1 MASDRLLPLA
11 DMEQMMGA
19 DMDRELE
26 ALYRDGFTERMAREW
41 LAAQRDEAASG
52 LYDPADLERLHRM
65 GFLAGSAC
73 CYDPELLDKGAY
85 LTDYD
90 FYRLWPLN
98 AWQRIWINDKLTLF
112 YMLNGTPYAKY
123 LPEYFFYSTG
133 EGALCAIPP
142 HDSDLGL
149 EQVLRARGDI
159 ACKPCNGSLSKGFFR
174 LSFADGAFKING
186 EPASPEDIDRFPAG
200 HPNYVFTEYLQ
211 PITSM
216 GKIDPLIHT
225 LRVLVVNQHGNDP
238 FIAANYLRF
247 GMQEVAQKTGAANYT
262 CLTTPEDRD
271 YVAHVDEA
279 TGRYGEGKLAY
290 ATKLEDAPAHPDSK
304 VAVEGDLPFWGEVVE
319 LSLGIARYM
328 PVLSYLGFD
337 IGITED
343 GPKLMEINSH
353 SGVHYLQMFTPL
365 MADGWFRS
373 FAEERICAL
382 EAMDDAARDRHW
394 RIAR

>member
-1 MASDRLLPLA
+1 
-11 DMEQMMGA
+11 
-19 DMDRELE
+19 MDRELE

-73 CYDPELLDKGAY
+73 CYHPELLDKGAY

-133 EGALCAIPP
+133 AGELSAIPP
-142 HDSDLGL
+142 RDSASGL
-149 EQVLRARGDI
+149 RDVLMERGDI

-174 LSFADGAFKING
+174 LSCVDGSFSVNG
-186 EPASPEDIDRFPAG
+186 KPASPEEIDRFPVE
-200 HPNYVFTEYLQ
+200 HPNYVFTEYLE
-211 PITSM
+211 PIASM
-216 GKIDPLIHT
+216 GAIDLLIHT
-225 LRVLVVNQHGNDP
+225 LRVLVVNPHGDDP

-271 YVAHVDEA
+271 YVAHVDQV
-279 TGRYGEGKLAY
+279 TGRFGEGKLAY
-290 ATKLEDAPAHPDSK
+290 ATKLEDAPAHPDSG
-304 VAVEGDLPFWGEVVE
+304 VLVEGDLPFWSEVEE

-337 IGITED
+337 IGITEA

-365 MADGWFRS
+365 MADERFRA
-373 FAEERICAL
+373 FAEGRIAGL
-382 EAMDDAARDRHW
+382 AAMDDAARDRRW
-394 RIAR
+394 NLVR

>member
-1 MASDRLLPLA
+1 
-11 DMEQMMGA
+11 MGA
-19 DMDRELE
+19 GMDSELE
-26 ALYRDGFTERMAREW
+26 ALYRDGFTGRMAREW
-41 LAAQRDEAASG
+41 VAAQRDEAASG
-52 LYDPADLERLHRM
+52 LYDPAELERLHRR

-73 CYDPELLDKGAY
+73 CYDPELMDAGAY

-133 EGALCAIPP
+133 AGELSAIPP
-142 HDSDLGL
+142 RDGASGL
-149 EQVLRARGDI
+149 RDVLVERGDI

-174 LSFADGAFKING
+174 LSCVDGSYYVNG
-186 EPASPEDIDRFPAG
+186 KPASPEEIDRFPVE
-200 HPNYVFTEYLQ
+200 HPNYVFTEYLE
-211 PITSM
+211 PIASM
-216 GKIDPLIHT
+216 GAIDPLIHT
-225 LRVLVVNQHGNDP
+225 LRVLVVNPHGDDP
-238 FIAANYLRF
+238 FVAANYLRF

-271 YVAHVDEA
+271 YVAHVDQV
-279 TGRYGEGKLAY
+279 TGRFGEGKLAY
-290 ATKLEDAPAHPDSK
+290 ATKLEDAPAHPDSG
-304 VAVEGDLPFWGEVVE
+304 VLVEGDLPFWSEVEE

-337 IGITED
+337 IGITEA

-365 MADGWFRS
+365 MADERFRA
-373 FAEERICAL
+373 FAEGRIAGL
-382 EAMDDAARDRHW
+382 AAMDDAARDRHW
-394 RIAR
+394 RLAR

>member
-1 MASDRLLPLA
+1 
-11 DMEQMMGA
+11 MGA
-19 DMDRELE
+19 GMDSELE
-26 ALYRDGFTERMAREW
+26 ALYRDGFTGRMAREW
-41 LAAQRDEAASG
+41 VAAQHDEVASG
-52 LYDPADLERLHRM
+52 LYDPAELERLHRM

-73 CYDPELLDKGAY
+73 CYDPELMDAGAY

-133 EGALCAIPP
+133 AGELSAIPP
-142 HDSDLGL
+142 RDSASGL
-149 EQVLRARGDI
+149 RDVLMERGDV

-174 LSFADGAFKING
+174 LSCADGSYYVNG
-186 EPASPEDIDRFPAG
+186 KPAPPEEIDRFPVE
-200 HPNYVFTEYLQ
+200 HPNYVFTEYLE
-211 PITSM
+211 PIASM
-216 GKIDPLIHT
+216 GAIDPLIHT
-225 LRVLVVNQHGNDP
+225 LRVLVVNHHGDDP

-271 YVAHVDEA
+271 YVAHVDQA
-279 TGRYGEGKLAY
+279 TGRFGEGKLAY
-290 ATKLEDAPAHPDSK
+290 ATKLEDAPRHPDSD
-304 VAVEGDLPFWGEVVE
+304 VPVEGELPFWDEVKE

-337 IGITED
+337 IGITEA
-343 GPKLMEINSH
+343 GPRLMEINSH

-365 MADGWFRS
+365 MADGRFRA
-373 FAEERICAL
+373 FAEGRIAEL
-382 EAMDDAARDRHW
+382 AAMDDAARDRRW
-394 RIAR
+394 RLAR